1 MATRVVTINFDP
13 EKAKSI
19 AERQAEKQKA
29 AIEAVEARR
38 AAFAAVRA
46 NEAVDQSV
54 DSPISID
61 VETELVSQPEAQ
73 TE

>member
-19 AERQAEKQKA
+19 AARQAEKQKA

-38 AAFAAVRA
+38 AAFAAVRTSQ
-46 NEAVDQSV
+46 EPDQSF
-54 DSPISID
+54 DSPPSID
-61 VETELVSQPEAQ
+61 GETELVSQLEESAD
-73 TE
+73 

>member
-1 MATRVVTINFDP
+1 MNTPVVTINFDP

-29 AIEAVEARR
+29 AMEAVEARR

-46 NEAVDQSV
+46 NEAMDQLV

-61 VETELVSQPEAQ
+61 GEAELVSELEAIA
-73 TE
+73 E